1 MHSVDSL
8 DVSTWWAHV
17 LMNMPNF
24 CVLGTV
30 AERGIWDDVICQHAG
45 READTHV
52 RHKCKSDKKNENHT
66 VQKPFKCLS
75 LSLSLLISILLCSS
89 EIKNRIL
96 HVCKHRVSCKSKT
109 EREYQICEQSSSCDL
124 CTVCFQAN
132 KQNAARAETLLL
144 SRWMSTTL
152 FLKQKQ
158 EQYYWLQHFWTK
170 QTSAGGKWGHRLF
183 HIICNAQCA
192 FLNLES
198 RKGTY
203 SRRTCKTTE
212 AGLPSSFTWCLSMQ

>member
-132 KQNAARAETLLL
+132 KQNAASKSMDVNNSVPKTKTGTVLLATTFL
-144 SRWMSTTL
+144 NTANICRWQMGASP
-152 FLKQKQ
+152 FS
-158 EQYYWLQHFWTK
+158 H
-170 QTSAGGKWGHRLF
+170 HM
-183 HIICNAQCA
+183 QCA
-192 FLNLES
+192 VRFFKS
-198 RKGTY
+198 GVT
-203 SRRTCKTTE
+203 
-212 AGLPSSFTWCLSMQ
+212 